1 VKNQQQLTLKIIS
14 IASQTLDEYQYVSTL
29 DILLGLGYLSP
40 SILDRWYRGR
50 LSYLENG
57 MQVGSEKL
65 SFAIQFFHEWANQQG
80 LIPRE
85 KNYIQKA
92 STRTNYLI
100 FSESA
105 QKATEKY
112 YKTYYL
118 SPLLPDKKQQRLI
131 EKIEKTPEPV
141 VYIVAKDATCSK
153 CQKDIPRN
161 SFLMTDNNETLCMRC
176 SPYKDHVYLPAGD
189 TLLTKRA
196 KKYSKTFAVVV
207 KFSSARKRY
216 ERQGL
221 LITEEALHQ
230 AEELP

>member
-1 VKNQQQLTLKIIS
+1 VKNQQQLTLKIINT
-14 IASQTLDEYQYVSTL
+14 ASHILDEYQYVSTI

-40 SILDRWYRGR
+40 NILEDWYRGR
-50 LSYLENG
+50 LTYLENG
-57 MQVGSEKL
+57 LQVGSEKL
-65 SFAIQFFHEWANQQG
+65 SFVIQFFHKWANQQG

-92 STRTNYLI
+92 STCTNYLI
-100 FSESA
+100 FSERA
-105 QKATEKY
+105 QEEIEKY

-131 EKIEKTPEPV
+131 EKIEKAPEPV
-141 VYIVAKDATCSK
+141 VYIVAKDSTCSK
-153 CQKDIPRN
+153 CQKNIPRS
-161 SFLMTDNNETLCMRC
+161 SFLMTDNNEPFCMAC

-189 TLLTKRA
+189 PLLTRRA
-196 KKYSKTFAVVV
+196 KKYSKTSAVVV
-207 KFSSARKRY
+207 KFSRARKRY

-221 LITEEALHQ
+221 LITEEALRQ

>member
-1 VKNQQQLTLKIIS
+1 MKNQQQLTSKIIS
-14 IASQTLDEYQYVSTL
+14 IASRILDENQYVSTV

-40 SILDRWYRGR
+40 NILEDWYRGR

-57 MQVGSEKL
+57 LHVGSEKL
-65 SFAIQFFHEWANQQG
+65 GFAIQFFHEWANQQG
-80 LIPRE
+80 LVTRE

-92 STRTNYLI
+92 STQTNYLM

-105 QKATEKY
+105 REEIEKY

-131 EKIEKTPEPV
+131 EKIEKAPEPV
-141 VYIVAKDATCSK
+141 VYIVAKDSKCSN
-153 CQKDIPRN
+153 CQKDILRN
-161 SFLMTDNNETLCMRC
+161 NFLMTDNNKPFCMKC

-189 TLLTKRA
+189 ALLTRRV
-196 KKYSKTFAVVV
+196 KKYSKIYAVVV

-221 LITEEALHQ
+221 LITEKALHQ
-230 AEELP
+230 AEEQ